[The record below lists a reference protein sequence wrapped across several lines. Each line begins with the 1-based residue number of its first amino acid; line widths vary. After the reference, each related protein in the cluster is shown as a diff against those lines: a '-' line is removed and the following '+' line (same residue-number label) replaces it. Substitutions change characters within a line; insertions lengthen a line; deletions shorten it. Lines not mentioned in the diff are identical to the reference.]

1 MLNVPVSDYLLVI
14 AHCSLSTHITHRQL
28 ANTESDVTS
37 RAPVKV
43 VEVVSRH
50 QQDDEVQEEQE
61 QRLIQRD
68 QAGAPEWGGGHGG
81 RGGR

>member
-1 MLNVPVSDYLLVI
+1 M
-14 AHCSLSTHITHRQL
+14 A
-28 ANTESDVTS
+28 S

-50 QQDDEVQEEQE
+50 HDEVQEEQE

-68 QAGAPEWGGGHGG
+68 QARAPEWGGGHGG
-81 RGGR
+81 RGGRWRSTLNAVGKVEEF